1 MTLKKKSEPLD
12 GTGSQDTGFGNPL
25 TKKRT
30 FTLVAKDENPKKTQ
44 KGVSLIGRLAVHY
57 NFSNKIMTKQVRTG
71 VKLKNV
77 LQRQFT
83 GRSKINHHKQDFYPL
98 VFSKLNSNEVRPVNR
113 NYRSLSSADPI
124 KEQEPRSNQF
134 RKSLGRPIGLEIRR
148 QVEPFFGM
156 HFGAVR
162 IYQDHEIAGQV
173 GKLGADAIT
182 QGDNIYWGPNSKDLN
197 TVRGRALLVHELTHV
212 RQQRQMQQRNTAPNA
227 YQIKQFESEALGNER
242 VALNDNLNAGSKAN
256 SRSFAKS
263 VNSSNMQQDV
273 PIKFI
278 TPQKVANFANQN
290 ITPTNTPMAAP
301 VNRNVDALT
310 NSDAAI
316 QRSMSNNMKPSD
328 VQSLTEDVYYSLKL
342 RLRVEKERLGD

>member
-1 MTLKKKSEPLD
+1 MILKKKSEPFD

-30 FTLVAKDENPKKTQ
+30 YTQVAKDENPKKTQ
-44 KGVSLIGRLAVHY
+44 KRVSLIGRLAVHY
-57 NFSNKIMTKQVRTG
+57 NFSNKIMTKQARTG
-71 VKLKNV
+71 KLKNV

-83 GRSKINHHKQDFYPL
+83 GRSKINHHKRDFKPL
-98 VFSKLNSNEVRPVNR
+98 AFSKPNSNEVRPVNR

-124 KEQEPRSNQF
+124 RDQESRSNKF

-173 GKLGADAIT
+173 GELGADAIT
-182 QGDNIYWGPNSKDLN
+182 EGDNIYLGPNSNDLN

-212 RQQRQMQQRNTAPNA
+212 RQQRQMQQRNTSPNA
-227 YQIKQFESEALGNER
+227 YQIKQFESEALANER
-242 VALNDNLNAGSKAN
+242 AALNDDLNAGAKAD
-256 SRSFAKS
+256 SRSLVKS
-263 VNSSNMQQDV
+263 VNASNMQRGT

-290 ITPTNTPMAAP
+290 ITPANTPMAAP
-301 VNRNVDALT
+301 ANRNVGDLA
-310 NSDAAI
+310 NSDAPI
-316 QRSMSNNMKPSD
+316 QHCMSN
-328 VQSLTEDVYYSLKL
+328 TEIPEEEAQADDDYYSLKL
-342 RLRVEKERLGD
+342 RLRIEKERMGS